1 MKPFP
6 KTESPRVSWQHLRG
20 RRVYHTLDPA
30 MLLSAG
36 TEKTLETR
44 PVPYDLYSSGQY
56 QVTFDR
62 SYAIEKVRSDLTR
75 PLSGVPLA
83 DIIRLVFE
91 AYAIDNPDVITCG
104 DSIFDIIN
112 LHLKPED
119 YINDYAI

>member
-1 MKPFP
+1 MKPSP

-20 RRVYHTLDPA
+20 RRVYHALDPA
-30 MLLSAG
+30 MLLSTG

-44 PVPYDLYSSGQY
+44 PVPYDLYSPGQY
-56 QVTFDR
+56 QITFDR

-75 PLSGVPLA
+75 PLAGVPFA

-104 DSIFDIIN
+104 DSLPDLISPLLESQETNYEYVI
-112 LHLKPED
+112 
-119 YINDYAI
+119 